1 MGFGFGQR
9 RSGRLPAEITSF
21 VGRGEDVAALGR
33 ALEQSRLVT
42 VVGPGGVGK
51 TRVALRVAAEAAER
65 FPDGVWLAELSALRD
80 PELLPGTLATVLGL
94 PEQTGVQPLDA
105 VVDFLQQRRALILL
119 DTCEHLVDACAMLA
133 DVLLREAPGTSVLAT
148 SRQPLDVPGE
158 SCWPLQPLGGAE
170 AVELFVQRAGA
181 VVPGFAVS
189 EGNREMLDAL
199 VRRLDGIPLALELAA
214 VRLRAVPLEQLVAR
228 LDARFRMLTGG
239 RRTALSRHQTL
250 RTAIDWSHELCTE
263 PERVVWARLSVFA
276 GAFDLAAAE
285 QICAGGDE
293 LPACEVIEHLIG
305 LVDKSVVQRPGGAGD
320 TYRLLDTIREYG
332 AERLAAD
339 GGTDEARQRHFTY
352 YGELGRRFD
361 ERFLSAEQVAL
372 HAAARDAEDD
382 VRAALEHAYRKP
394 GLETEGLRLA
404 TRLWPH
410 WRAVGAMSEG
420 EYWIDKG
427 LRAVP
432 GDCPERAAGLHRTGE
447 FRLWLGDPAAA
458 LGRLTEAVGV
468 ARRVGETGA
477 AEMAEAELAATRGI
491 LAAGDGSDVTAD
503 ALVAM
508 ERARLRLIE
517 VGDPARAALL
527 CHEAAAVR
535 AALGEPALALELC
548 DEALAQLAPFEDE
561 RYLRGATLMVKGVSL
576 WVAGRG
582 KESAR
587 TLRQA
592 LDSVGRIGDALA
604 ARLCC
609 AGLSWAA
616 AQEERWIRAA
626 WLLGYVEA
634 ARSRTGDTFGMFPTL
649 RGLHAQVRERVAEAL
664 GEQAFARW
672 YGEGRRLSMREA
684 VTAAQADADRPTAV
698 PPPRGAGAGGG
709 CGLDVLTRR
718 EREVAALAARGLS
731 NREIAERLVIS
742 KRTADAHV
750 EHILAKLGVASRT
763 EIAAVTGQG

>member
-9 RSGRLPAEITSF
+9 RSGRLPAETTSF

-33 ALEQSRLVT
+33 AFGQSRLVT

-51 TRVALRVAAEAAER
+51 TRVALRVAAGAAER

-105 VVDFLQQRRALILL
+105 VVDFLQQRRALIVL

-181 VVPGFAVS
+181 VVPGFGVN
-189 EGNREMLDAL
+189 EGNRELLSAL

-214 VRLRAVPLEQLVAR
+214 VRLRAVPLEQLAAR
-228 LDARFRMLTGG
+228 LDARFRVLTGG
-239 RRTALSRHQTL
+239 RRTALTRHQTL

-276 GAFDLAAAE
+276 GTFDLAAAE
-285 QICAGGDE
+285 QVCAGGEE

-305 LVDKSVVQRPGGAGD
+305 LVDKSVVQRGAGD

-332 AERLAAD
+332 AERLGTD
-339 GGTDEARQRHFTY
+339 TDEARQRHFTY

-382 VRAALEHAYRKP
+382 VRAALEYAYGTP
-394 GLETEGLRLA
+394 GLEREGLLLA

-420 EYWIDKG
+420 ERWIDKG
-427 LRAVP
+427 LRAAP
-432 GDCPERAAGLHRTGE
+432 GDSPERAAGLHRTGE
-447 FRLWLGDPAAA
+447 FCLWLGNPVAA
-458 LGRLTEAVGV
+458 LERLTEAVGV
-468 ARRVGETGA
+468 ARRVGDAGVA
-477 AEMAEAELAATRGI
+477 AMAEAELAGTRVI
-491 LAAGDGSDVTAD
+491 LAAGSGSGDLAG
-503 ALVAM
+503 ALAEM
-508 ERARLRLIE
+508 GRARARLVE
-517 VGDPARAALL
+517 VGDPARSALF
-527 CHEAAAVR
+527 CHEEAAVR
-535 AALGEPALALELC
+535 AALGDPALALELC
-548 DEALAQLAPFEDE
+548 DEALAHLAPFEGE
-561 RYLRGATLMVKGVSL
+561 RHLRGAALMVKGVSL

-582 KESAR
+582 KESAQ

-592 LDSVGRIGDALA
+592 LDSVGRIGEALA

-649 RGLHAQVRERVAEAL
+649 RGLHAQVREQVAEAL

-672 YGEGRRLSMREA
+672 YGEGERLSMREA
-684 VTAAQADADRPTAV
+684 VAAAQADVDRPAAV
-698 PPPRGAGAGGG
+698 PGPRGAGGA
-709 CGLDVLTRR
+709 GLDVLTRR
-718 EREVAALAARGLS
+718 EREVAALVAQGMS

-750 EHILAKLGVASRT
+750 EHILAKLGVSSRT
-763 EIAAVTGQG
+763 EIAAVAGPGALGS